1 MSVGG
6 HRGHIRGRGDPAR
19 RVLVASGTSVRGGV
33 SYDDVVAGNA
43 VIVTAGV
50 LVGVDVN
57 GDVTGPTAPVPA
69 SSVGTDNDPS
79 VISSSAIAGV
89 AVGGIVVAA
98 VVVAMVML
106 AMRRRRALLGSP
118 TKNQVL
124 PMGAIMPNPAAAPA
138 RAKATVDSSVPSGS
152 HSLPEEADANLD
164 DTLVVPVT
172 TE

>member
-1 MSVGG
+1 M
-6 HRGHIRGRGDPAR
+6 
-19 RVLVASGTSVRGGV
+19 

-50 LVGVDVN
+50 PVGVDVT

-69 SSVGTDNDPS
+69 SSDNDPS

-89 AVGGIVVAA
+89 AAGGIVVAA

-106 AMRRRRALLGSP
+106 TMRRRRALLGSP

-124 PMGAIMPNPAAAPA
+124 PMGAIMPNPVAAPA
-138 RAKATVDSSVPSGS
+138 RAKAAVESSVPSGS